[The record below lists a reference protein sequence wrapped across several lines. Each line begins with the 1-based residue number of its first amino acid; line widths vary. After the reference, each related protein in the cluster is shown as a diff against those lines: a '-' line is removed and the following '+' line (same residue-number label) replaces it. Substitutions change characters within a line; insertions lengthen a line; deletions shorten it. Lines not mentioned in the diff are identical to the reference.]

1 MKKFTLLVLSLSLV
15 LGSLTVSAGAAGT
28 KYHPVSYTHLRAHET

>member
-15 LGSLTVSAGAAGT
+15 LGSLTVSAGAAGN
-28 KYHPVSYTHLRAHET
+28 KKKKQKIHED